1 MIQSAKRTMS
11 VLLVLVM
18 VLSVL
23 AGALP
28 QQARAATGK
37 LQHNTGKRNETCT
50 SLSDQ
55 ALDYYTGQYSWDI
68 LSTTAGGTINCA
80 DTDDNQ
86 LYQALHTLMAS
97 THTKSV
103 KYTGDGG
110 LQDYWPYT
118 DSSADVPNSY
128 EFFYG
133 EGTTKM
139 NREHV
144 WPNSHGTFDKSGGG
158 SDLHHLRPTNG
169 DVNSARSSYT
179 MGNVRG
185 VISDYDTKS
194 FNGKNLLYIATSGGN
209 NGTVEVNDEFK
220 GDVARILLYVW
231 CRWEEPNLFQNTG
244 STSGSDGKKVIESL
258 DTLLQWM
265 ELDPVDEWEMGRN
278 DQVENVQGNRNVFI
292 DYPELA
298 WMVFGKEVPENL
310 CTPSSGGSATCTH
323 EQTAHHAAV
332 APTCTT
338 DGTLEYWQCNSCRQ
352 YFSDSACKN
361 RIYATT
367 VSALGHD
374 YKDGACSR
382 CGAKQPA
389 VSDGKYVKV
398 TTGQTDWSGI
408 YLIVYEKS
416 KTESN
421 VFSGIDMGGN
431 HVAATISSGTIT
443 PTAEL
448 EPLQVQ
454 VAACSGGYSFKLLG
468 GEKAGKYL
476 KGSTSKNTIGFS
488 DTPVALTIACANGT
502 VTVKDGTVPFQ
513 FNSSD
518 SIFRFYYKASQKDIA
533 LYKLNGQ
540 SASTGGDGDSGST
553 GGNTGGS
560 TGEVEKGYEA
570 TRLNTLTNG
579 SKVFIYN
586 PASGVVNTAT
596 SYTYTNSTSGS
607 SKDELTTTT
616 ATLNNSTGVL
626 TVPKDGCLFT
636 VKIGA
641 DGNVSFVTEDGKY
654 LYMDEYNVR
663 LVSAAGQ
670 YTIFTLETASDG
682 YYIKS
687 VNATHEDK
695 PQYLEYFLEYYTVYG
710 LDEAKAGQ
718 FIFQFYTLN
727 QTACDHAWSKA
738 TCKTP
743 STCTKCGETTGSV
756 DPSNHTGKPG
766 AWQHDGSKHWKEY
779 SCCAAHAEEASHS
792 GGKATCKTAATC
804 SVCGTSYGEKD
815 STNHAQQ
822 AQWKSEGASTHKQY
836 YPCCNTWTGE
846 SRSHDWKTGNGGS
859 KYCQTCGEGC
869 KHTETTITGKKDATC
884 AAEGYTGDE
893 CCKLCGKVIR
903 AGETISKLAHSDA
916 NKDHK
921 CDACKADVG
930 EHKAAKGTHDCAYC
944 GQPASTCEDAN
955 KDHKCDV
962 CGKVLGT
969 CEDGNRDH
977 NCDTCG
983 KALTEC
989 ADDDKDHKCDLCGK
1003 VLTEC
1008 ADDDKDHKCD
1018 LCGKVLSACTDE
1030 DKDSTCDLC
1039 GRDLSECF
1047 DDDKDHKCDFCGKD
1061 MGEHKAADGS
1071 HDCAYCGQPV
1081 TECADENK
1089 DHKCDI
1095 CGKDMGEHKA
1105 ADGSHNCAYCGQP
1118 VTECAD
1124 ADKDHNCDICGKA
1137 LTECVD
1143 EDGDGKCDI
1152 CSGDV
1157 ATVAGPT
1164 APGGSNILLWVVL
1177 SLVAL
1182 GLIVFVILFLLK
1194 KKKETQQP
1202 DARNE
1207 Q

>member
-28 QQARAATGK
+28 QQAHAATGN

-55 ALDYYTGQYSWDI
+55 ALAYYTGSYTWDK
-68 LSTTAGGTINCA
+68 LSSTAGGTTNCA

-97 THTKSV
+97 THTYYVS
-103 KYTGDGG
+103 YNGSNG
-110 LQDYWPYT
+110 LQEYWPKT
-118 DSSADVPNSY
+118 DSSADVPNTFV
-128 EFFYG
+128 FFYSDVKG
-133 EGTTKM
+133 DDSM

-144 WPNSHGTFDKSGGG
+144 WPKSHGTFYESGAGA
-158 SDLHHLRPTNG
+158 DLHHLRPTNST
-169 DVNSARSSYT
+169 VNSTRGNYT

-185 VISDYDTKS
+185 VISGYSTYS
-194 FNGKNLLYIATSGGN
+194 YSGKEVLYYSPSDDL
-209 NGTVEVNDEFK
+209 VEINDNIK
-220 GDVARILLYVW
+220 GDVARIFLYVW
-231 CRWEEPNLFQNTG
+231 CRWEEPNLFRNTG

-298 WMVFGKEVPENL
+298 WMVFGKDVPKSLISPSNGG
-310 CTPSSGGSATCTH
+310 TPDCDHNSATH
-323 EQTAHHAAV
+323 VSAV
-332 APTCTT
+332 AATCME
-338 DGTLEYWQCNSCRQ
+338 DGSVEYWQCNTCHLK
-352 YFSDSACKN
+352 FSDSACKN

-374 YKDGACSR
+374 YKNGACSR
-382 CGAKQPA
+382 CGAEQPA

-416 KTESN
+416 KTEASAFN
-421 VFSGIDMGGN
+421 GIDADGN
-431 HVAATISSGTIT
+431 HVAATISNGTIT

-488 DTPVALTIACANGT
+488 DAPVALTIACANGT
-502 VTVKDGTVPFQ
+502 VTVKDGTAPFQ
-513 FNSSD
+513 FNPTASR
-518 SIFRFYYKASQKDIA
+518 FRFYYKATQKDIA

-560 TGEVEKGYEA
+560 TGEIEKGYEA

-586 PASGVVNTAT
+586 PASGVVNTAA

-616 ATLNNSTGVL
+616 TTLNNSTGVL

-687 VNATHEDK
+687 VNATHNDK
-695 PQYLEYFLEYYTVYG
+695 PRYLEYFLEYYTVYG

-727 QTACDHAWSKA
+727 QTACDHDWSKA

-792 GGKATCKTAATC
+792 GGKATCKAAATC
-804 SVCGTSYGEKD
+804 SVCGTSYGEKN
-815 STNHAQQ
+815 SANHAQQ

-836 YPCCNTWTGE
+836 YPCCSTWTGE
-846 SRSHDWKTGNGGS
+846 SKSHDWKTGNGGS

-893 CCKLCGKVIR
+893 CCKLCGKVMH
-903 AGETISKLAHSDA
+903 AGETISRLAHSDA

-921 CDACKADVG
+921 CDVCKADVG
-930 EHKAAKGTHDCAYC
+930 EHKAADGTHDCAYC
-944 GQPASTCEDAN
+944 GQ
-955 KDHKCDV
+955 
-962 CGKVLGT
+962 
-969 CEDGNRDH
+969 
-977 NCDTCG
+977 
-983 KALTEC
+983 ALTE
-989 ADDDKDHKCDLCGK
+989 
-1003 VLTEC
+1003 
-1008 ADDDKDHKCD
+1008 
-1018 LCGKVLSACTDE
+1018 CTDE
-1030 DKDSTCDLC
+1030 DKDSTCDFC

-1081 TECADENK
+1081 TECADDNK
-1089 DHKCDI
+1089 DHKCD
-1095 CGKDMGEHKA
+1095 
-1105 ADGSHNCAYCGQP
+1105 
-1118 VTECAD
+1118 T
-1124 ADKDHNCDICGKA
+1124 CGKA
-1137 LTECVD
+1137 LTECADGNKDHNCDLCGKTLTGCVD
-1143 EDGDGKCDI
+1143 EDGDSKCDI

-1164 APGGSNILLWVVL
+1164 APGGSIILLWVVL